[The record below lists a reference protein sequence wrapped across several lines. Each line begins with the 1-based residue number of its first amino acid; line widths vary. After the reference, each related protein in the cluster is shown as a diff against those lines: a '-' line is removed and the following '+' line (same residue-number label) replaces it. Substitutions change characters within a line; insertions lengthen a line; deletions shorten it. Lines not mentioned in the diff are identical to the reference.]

1 MPNLNHI
8 SAQLPQRVGIGLR
21 SPHMAELAR
30 SRPAVGFLEVHAE
43 NFMNGGRALA
53 GLMALRHDWPISIH
67 AVGLSLGSAGGVDTD
82 HLDRLA
88 RLVALVEPC
97 LVSEHL
103 SWARAAG
110 AYLNALLPLPY
121 DAPTLAAVAANIAR
135 VQDRLRRQVLV
146 ENPSAYLRFKGPA
159 MDEAEFLRE
168 LVRRTGC
175 GILCDV
181 NNIHVST
188 ENLGGDAFA
197 WLDALPAQAVRELHV
212 AGHHERLEDGVRLL
226 IDDHGSAVTDPV
238 WALYAH
244 AARRFP
250 HAVTLLE
257 RDTNIPPLADLVAEA
272 RLAEWHR
279 TQALTP
285 AGGYTHARAA

>member
-1 MPNLNHI
+1 MPSPIHI
-8 SAQLPQRVGIGLR
+8 SAHLPQRVGIGLR
-21 SPHMAELAR
+21 GPHMAELAR

-43 NFMNGGRALA
+43 NFMSGGRPLA
-53 GLMALRHDWPISIH
+53 GLMALRRDWPISVH
-67 AVGLSLGSAGGVDTD
+67 AVGLSLGSAGAIDAN

-103 SWARAAG
+103 SWAKGAG

-121 DAPTLAAVAANIAR
+121 DAATLTAIAANIAR
-135 VQDRLRRQVLV
+135 VQDRLRRQVLI

-181 NNIHVST
+181 NNIYVST
-188 ENLGGDAFA
+188 ENLGGDALA
-197 WLDALPAQAVRELHV
+197 WIDALPAQAVRELHV
-212 AGHHERLEDGVRLL
+212 AGHHEGEEDGVRLL
-226 IDDHGSAVTDPV
+226 IDDHGSPVVDPV
-238 WALYAH
+238 WSLYGH

-257 RDTNIPPLADLVAEA
+257 RDTNIPPLAELVVEA
-272 RLAEWHR
+272 HLAERHR
-279 TQALTP
+279 GHALDPT
-285 AGGYTHARAA
+285 GGYAHARAA

>member
-1 MPNLNHI
+1 MSNPIHI
-8 SAQLPQRVGIGLR
+8 SPHLPQRVGIGLR

-30 SRPAVGFLEVHAE
+30 SRPAVGFLEAHAE
-43 NFMNGGRALA
+43 NFMSGGRQLA
-53 GLMALRHDWPISIH
+53 GLMALRHDWPISVH
-67 AVGLSLGSAGGVDTD
+67 AVGLSLGSAGEVDGN
-82 HLDRLA
+82 HLHRLA

-103 SWARAAG
+103 SWAKGAG

-121 DAPTLAAVAANIAR
+121 DAATLTAIAVNISR

-146 ENPSAYLRFKGPA
+146 ENPSAYLRFKGLA

-181 NNIHVST
+181 NNIYVST

-197 WLDALPAQAVRELHV
+197 WLDALPTQAVRELHV
-212 AGHHERLEDGVRLL
+212 AGHHEGEEDGVRLL
-226 IDDHGSAVTDPV
+226 IDNHGSPVADSV

-257 RDTNIPPLADLVAEA
+257 RDTNIPPLVDLVAEA
-272 RLAEWHR
+272 ALAERHR
-279 TQALTP
+279 TLALAP
-285 AGGYTHARAA
+285 MGGYAHARAA